1 MLDIIYYKLLWNEAI
16 LKIVNAL
23 SEKEKMSG
31 YRLSKESGVPMT
43 TITDICSGKAYPER
57 HICLT

>member
-43 TITDICSGKAYPER
+43 TITDICSGKS
-57 HICLT
+57 IS